1 MSFGEGRSRIRKGHA
16 DANFAVV
23 RRMACDGKIIPMV
36 LRGES
41 VPMDL
46 GRSRRVVDKR
56 LRRALIARDRH
67 CAWPR
72 CRRRARHCEAHHI
85 TSWLDLGPTDLANLV
100 LLCRMHHRIAE
111 HSDWVIRMN
120 NGIPEFIPPAY
131 LDPLQQPL
139 RNTIMP
145 AA

>member
-1 MSFGEGRSRIRKGHA
+1 
-16 DANFAVV
+16 
-23 RRMACDGKIIPMV
+23 
-36 LRGES
+36 L
-41 VPMDL
+41 
-46 GRSRRVVDKR
+46 
-56 LRRALIARDRH
+56 
-67 CAWPR
+67 
-72 CRRRARHCEAHHI
+72 HHI

-120 NGIPEFIPPAY
+120 NRLPEFIPPAY